1 MHDPRDDHFSLL
13 LYISMQHRAR
23 HPLRA
28 DAANRRR
35 PDRLHFLSPQR
46 VSPKVCA
53 HVAWA
58 DGHHMNSEVLQF
70 HSRRFAE
77 CVHGKFGRA
86 VHSVEG
92 KRFADSHGSAGHYD
106 NLAGHVDFFAHAELL
121 SSLHWPVSRWRKMKN
136 TSVTLGSHE
145 HTPASIPA

>member
-13 LYISMQHRAR
+13 LYISMQYRAR
-23 HPLRA
+23 HALRA

-92 KRFADSHGSAGHYD
+92 KRDMSGDAGDVNNSAR
-106 NLAGHVDFFAHAELL
+106 ALL
-121 SSLHWPVSRWRKMKN
+121 LHDWN
-136 TSVTLGSHE
+136 Y
-145 HTPASIPA
+145 

>member
-1 MHDPRDDHFSLL
+1 MHNPRDDHFSLL
-13 LYISMQHRAR
+13 LYISMQHRAS

-77 CVHGKFGRA
+77 CIHGKFGRA

-92 KRFADSHGSAGHYD
+92 KRDMPGNAGYINNCSRALLLHDWDNCQHGFNSTEEVGIEC
-106 NLAGHVDFFAHAELL
+106 LATGCHVQLRD
-121 SSLHWPVSRWRKMKN
+121 
-136 TSVTLGSHE
+136 
-145 HTPASIPA
+145 

>member
-1 MHDPRDDHFSLL
+1 MHDPRDDHFSLLLL

-53 HVAWA
+53 HIAWA
-58 DGHHMNSEVLQF
+58 DGHHMNSEVSEF

-77 CVHGKFGRA
+77 RIHGKLGRA
-86 VHSVEG
+86 VYSVEG
-92 KRFADSHGSAGHYD
+92 KRDMPGDAGDINNRTLPLLLHDWDNCQHGFDS
-106 NLAGHVDFFAHAELL
+106 AEE
-121 SSLHWPVSRWRKMKN
+121 V
-136 TSVTLGSHE
+136 G
-145 HTPASIPA
+145 